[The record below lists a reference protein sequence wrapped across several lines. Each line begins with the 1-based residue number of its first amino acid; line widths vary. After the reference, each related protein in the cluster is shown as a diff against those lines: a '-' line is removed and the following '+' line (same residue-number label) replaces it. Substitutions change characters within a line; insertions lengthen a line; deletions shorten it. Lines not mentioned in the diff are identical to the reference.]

1 MGWLRLGASSKSQVS
16 FAEYRLFYRAFL
28 QNRPIILRSL
38 LIVATPYSYAHTHR
52 QTHADTRTHTHHK
65 SQVTQITHIHFISIQ
80 HTATLCNTRQHT
92 ATHCSTLPYSSTHMH
107 IWKEAHV
114 TNIHYNTLQHTATH
128 CNTLQ
133 HTATMEKGIHVP
145 QIAVTQ
151 VQFRERTAIDI
162 SQRSDRW
169 LNSYT
174 K

>member
-92 ATHCSTLPYSSTHMH
+92 ATHCSTLPYSRTHMH
-107 IWKEAHV
+107 LWKEAHV

-133 HTATMEKGIHVP
+133 LWKRVFTYHKSQSLKSSSVSAQLLTFHKG
-145 QIAVTQ
+145 QIA
-151 VQFRERTAIDI
+151 D
-162 SQRSDRW
+162 
-169 LNSYT
+169 
-174 K
+174 